1 MPIIRESDQISGV
14 FIVDLTTH
22 ADDRGRFTEIF
33 RKEWFPTL
41 QWDSVQSNRS
51 ESSPGVL
58 RGLHYHHKQVDYWY
72 VMRGTIRAGLADLRQ
87 SSPTYLS
94 SQMVE
99 LSDRSDLGLL
109 IPTGVAHGF
118 SALSKA
124 TLIYIVDHYYDGND
138 EYGVLWND
146 PALGIDW
153 GISDPILS
161 SRDQQ
166 NPVFADIPAEDLPK

>member
-1 MPIIRESDQISGV
+1 MPKIRESDQITGV
-14 FIVDLTTH
+14 FIIDLNTH

-58 RGLHYHHKQVDYWY
+58 RGLHYHHQQVDYWY
-72 VMRGTIRAGLADLRQ
+72 AMRGTIRAGLVDLRQ

-99 LSDRSDLGLL
+99 LRDSSDLGLL

-118 SALSKA
+118 CTLSKA

-161 SRDQQ
+161 SRDEL
-166 NPVFADIPAEDLPK
+166 NPALADIPAEDLPK